1 MFILFGTIQ
10 AHGKQTLILGSLK
23 SGSFGRKKQMAHS
36 INTYGN
42 IILPL
47 QCSGKKRGRDTN
59 MADIIAAPAVG
70 PDSLIHGFNDIPY
83 SFN

>member
-1 MFILFGTIQ
+1 MV
-10 AHGKQTLILGSLK
+10 
-23 SGSFGRKKQMAHS
+23 HS
-36 INTYGN
+36 IDTYGN

-83 SFN
+83 SFNRIWKDLLNLLHTRFPPIQ